1 MRKNVRYAH
10 FAEICEKCGNCNIR
24 IKLTM
29 SLHWSTCQWITET
42 STAFLLQCQQAVY
55 RCRWLELTV
64 SDLTSWWAEF
74 LASAGWPIWHV
85 NNFFDRHW
93 HWPVGNLACQRLD
106 LLPTHSV
113 DVAVTENWHFT
124 FKLDNAVRGKSRDD
138 KHSAQFHA
146 AYMVPT
152 TVCEKITDFCQIFE
166 YHLHFKWKSHHIMQA
181 CRASEKW
188 W

>member
-1 MRKNVRYAH
+1 MRKKCA
-10 FAEICEKCGNCNIR
+10 ICAFCWNMRKMRQLHIR

-29 SLHWSTCQWITET
+29 SLQWSTRQWITHT

-55 RCRWLELTV
+55 RCQRLELTV

-74 LASAGWPIWHV
+74 LASAGWPIWQV
-85 NNFFDRHW
+85 KKIFDRHW

-124 FKLDNAVRGKSRDD
+124 FKLDNALRGKSRDD
-138 KHSAQFHA
+138 KRNAQFHA

-152 TVCEKITDFCQIFE
+152 TLCEKNHRFLPDFRVPFTHYARLQGIWKVVITF
-166 YHLHFKWKSHHIMQA
+166 HN
-181 CRASEKW
+181 
-188 W
+188 